1 MDFGAGLG
9 LGLSKLLEQRNLGP
23 ASKALHELM
32 IRYAQVNNLH
42 GVAGCVRK
50 GADPDYAS
58 EQLLE
63 VAVFFGYYKLL
74 TYVLKVSKC
83 RSLVKRIVWA
93 AEHNPKL
100 LAALEKRK
108 FNLEARHGQSYF
120 WT

>member
-1 MDFGAGLG
+1 V
-9 LGLSKLLEQRNLGP
+9 SKLLEQRNLGP

-32 IRYAQVNNLH
+32 LRYAQVNNLH

-63 VAVFFGYYKLL
+63 VAVFFGFSKLL
-74 TYVLKVSKC
+74 TYTLKVSKC
-83 RSLVKRIVWA
+83 HSLLKRIEWA
-93 AEHNPKL
+93 EVHNPKL
-100 LAALEKRK
+100 LRALEAKK
-108 FNLEARHGQSYF
+108 FNLEAKHGSAYF